1 MTWYNR
7 VISALTSVT
16 DNVSH
21 GGRLSGDRYI
31 VWEEDGGRD
40 LIADNRHTER
50 GVSGT
55 ADLFTREEFDPIVY
69 MVGEAFDDNDICWRL
84 ISTQYEDETGYW
96 HYEWEWECT
105 DG

>member
-7 VISALTSVT
+7 VIAALTSVT
-16 DNVSH
+16 GDVSH

-31 VWEEDGGRD
+31 VWEEDGDRD

-84 ISTQYEDETGYW
+84 ISTQYEDDTGYW
-96 HYEWEWECT
+96 HYEWEWEVA